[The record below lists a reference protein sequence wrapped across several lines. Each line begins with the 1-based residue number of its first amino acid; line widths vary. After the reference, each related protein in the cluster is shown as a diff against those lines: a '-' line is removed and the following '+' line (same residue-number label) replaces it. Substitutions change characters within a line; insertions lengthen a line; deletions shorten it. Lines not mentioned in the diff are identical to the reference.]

1 MPGGPAFIHAST
13 ARPQA
18 RGGLQTYLVGVHAP
32 KMMGDRIGPY
42 RVLRTLGTGG
52 MGEVY
57 LAERAD
63 AQFEQQVAIKVV
75 HGGALAVSMH
85 SRLKLE
91 RQILA
96 QLDHPNIAHLLDG
109 GALPDGSA
117 YLVMEY
123 IDGEAID
130 VFCDLHCLDIN
141 ARLKLFQTVCAA
153 VHYAHQ
159 NLIVH
164 RDLKPSNI
172 LVTGAGVPKLLDFGI
187 AKLLDDRQA
196 ARHTLAVTQAD
207 IRIMTPDH
215 ASPEQVRGQAIT
227 TSSDVY
233 VLGVLLYKLLCGT
246 GPFFIS
252 SMRLSEIERAICEKD
267 PPPPS
272 QMVSADELPESKLIA
287 ESRGTSTKRLK
298 RALDGDLD
306 NIVLMAMRKEPERR
320 YGSAEQMASDIQ
332 RFLEGKPVIARRDT
346 VSYRTSKFIKRHWL
360 PVSAAAAA
368 TFMIIAFSVTTYE
381 QSVRIAAERDRA
393 AQQRERA
400 ERERARA
407 EEVSG
412 FLVNLFKLS
421 DPEENR
427 GNQVT
432 ARELLDSGAKR
443 LEAGLQNQPETKAAL
458 LSSVGA
464 VYDSLGQFKD
474 ALPILDEALHL
485 QGPSHDGSH
494 IGTLLEVAN
503 ARIGTGNL
511 PGAEPPLQDALHI
524 SQSEFGAKSIESGRT
539 LWALGRLRL
548 QQGRFGEAKDLFVQ
562 SLAILQSDDAPQTDI
577 SSLLDD
583 LAKVYTR
590 AQQWDLAK
598 QTYERALDIDRRV
611 LGDDHP
617 RVAQY
622 LDNLAIVAQNMGD
635 LEQAESLYRDALKR
649 MESAYGERHPETAMT
664 KGNYGLLLQR
674 EGRLTEAEPL
684 LRDAVAIR
692 LSLFGPDNYNVGYAR
707 VSLAMLLHDKGDL
720 VASETEFRQALAI
733 YDKSLPANHQYR
745 ASLLMHFARLLVDRN
760 KSAEALTKSEESIKI
775 WTATSPPTNPQ
786 TALAHAIHAYALEH
800 LDKLPLAAKELDA
813 AVPVLIKA
821 RGTDDAVVR
830 RAQVWQKIADPNA
843 VQTAS
848 TSVTVHRP

>member
-1 MPGGPAFIHAST
+1 
-13 ARPQA
+13 
-18 RGGLQTYLVGVHAP
+18 LQINGIGVHAP
-32 KMMGDRIGPY
+32 EMIGNRIGPY
-42 RVLRTLGTGG
+42 RILRTLGAGG

-75 HGGALAVSMH
+75 HGGALAVGMH

-117 YLVMEY
+117 YIVMEY
-123 IDGEAID
+123 IDGVAID
-130 VFCDLHCLDIN
+130 AYCDSHCLDIP
-141 ARLKLFQTVCAA
+141 ARLKLFQTVCGA

-172 LVTGAGVPKLLDFGI
+172 LVTAGGVPKLLDFGI

-207 IRIMTPDH
+207 IRVMTPDH

-267 PPPPS
+267 PLPPS
-272 QMVSADELPESKLIA
+272 QMVGADDSPESASIA
-287 ESRGTSTKRLK
+287 GARGTSAKRL
-298 RALDGDLD
+298 RRGLDGDLN

-320 YGSAEQMASDIQ
+320 YGSAEQMAGDIQ

-346 VSYRTSKFIKRHWL
+346 VSYRTSKFVKRHWL

-368 TFMIIAFSVTTYE
+368 TFLVVAFSVTTYE
-381 QSVRIAAERDRA
+381 QSLRIAAERDRA
-393 AQQRERA
+393 AQQREIA
-400 ERERARA
+400 EHERARA
-407 EEVSG
+407 EEVSS

-432 ARELLDSGAKR
+432 ARELLDSSARR
-443 LEAGLQNQPETKAAL
+443 LQAGLLDQPATKAAL
-458 LSSVGA
+458 MTTVGE
-464 VYDSLGQFKD
+464 VYDSLGQYQD
-474 ALPILDEALHL
+474 AASILNESLQLQSPLDEK
-485 QGPSHDGSH
+485 SRIS
-494 IGTLLEVAN
+494 TLLEIGR
-503 ARIGTGNL
+503 ARSGAGDL
-511 PGAEPPLQDALHI
+511 GGAESPLQEALRL
-524 SQSEFGAKSIESGRT
+524 SQREYGASSQQAGLA
-539 LWALGRLRL
+539 LWALGRLRHK
-548 QQGRFGEAKDLFVQ
+548 QGQFGEAKQLYKR
-562 SLAILQSDDAPQTDI
+562 SLEILELSHGQPTDM
-577 SSLLDD
+577 SALLDD
-583 LAKVYTR
+583 LGKIYSR
-590 AQQWDLAK
+590 EQQWSLAK
-598 QTYERALDIDRRV
+598 QSYERALEVDRSV

-617 RVAQY
+617 RVAGH
-622 LDNLAIVAQNMGD
+622 LTNLAIAAQNMGD
-635 LEQAESLYRDALKR
+635 FRLAETLYRDAIVRLER
-649 MESAYGERHPETAMT
+649 GYGSQHPETAAA

-674 EGRLTEAEPL
+674 QDRLSEAEPL
-684 LRDAVAIR
+684 LRDSVAVV
-692 LSLFGPDNYNVGYAR
+692 LSLYGPSNYNVGYAR

-720 VASETEFRQALAI
+720 AGSENEFRQALAI
-733 YDKSLPANHQYR
+733 YDKSLPPKHQNR

-760 KSAEALTKSEESIKI
+760 KYAEALADSEESIKI
-775 WTATSPPTNPQ
+775 WTATSPATNPQ
-786 TALAHAIHAYALEH
+786 TAQAHAIHAYALEH
-800 LDKLPLAAKELDA
+800 LGELPQAAEELDA
-813 AVPVLIKA
+813 AVPVLVKA

-830 RAQVWQKIADPNA
+830 RAQAWQKIANPNA
-843 VQTAS
+843 LQAAS

>member
-1 MPGGPAFIHAST
+1 MTLI
-13 ARPQA
+13 
-18 RGGLQTYLVGVHAP
+18 GVHAL

-42 RVLRTLGTGG
+42 RVLRTLGAGG

-75 HGGALAVSMH
+75 HGGALAVAMH

-117 YLVMEY
+117 YIVMEY
-123 IDGEAID
+123 VDGIAID
-130 VFCDLHCLDIN
+130 AFCDSNRLDVT
-141 ARLKLFQTVCAA
+141 ARLRLFQMVCGA

-172 LVTGAGVPKLLDFGI
+172 LVTSAGVPKLLDFGI

-233 VLGVLLYKLLCGT
+233 VLGVLLYKMLCGS

-252 SMRLSEIERAICEKD
+252 SVRLSEIERAICEKD

-272 QMVSADELPESKLIA
+272 DMVSLGDSTESSAIADD
-287 ESRGTSTKRLK
+287 RNSTPHRL
-298 RALDGDLD
+298 RRTLRGDLD

-320 YGSAEQMASDIQ
+320 YASAQQMSSDIE
-332 RFLEGKPVIARRDT
+332 RHLDGMPVIAHRDT
-346 VSYRTSKFIKRHWL
+346 LSYRSAKFVKRHWL
-360 PVSAAAAA
+360 PVAASFTAALLVLAFA
-368 TFMIIAFSVTTYE
+368 TTTYL
-381 QSVRIAAERDRA
+381 QSLRIAAERDRVS
-393 AQQRERA
+393 QQRELA
-400 ERERARA
+400 EHERARA

-421 DPEENR
+421 DPGENR

-432 ARELLDSGAKR
+432 ARELLDSGSKR
-443 LEAGLQNQPETKAAL
+443 LQSGLQDQPATKAAL
-458 LSSVGA
+458 LSTVGT
-464 VYDSLGQFKD
+464 VYDSLGQYRD
-474 ALPILDEALHL
+474 ALPLLDESL
-485 QGPSHDGSH
+485 QLQSGTHDSSH
-494 IGTLLEVAN
+494 IETLLE
-503 ARIGTGNL
+503 
-511 PGAEPPLQDALHI
+511 
-524 SQSEFGAKSIESGRT
+524 
-539 LWALGRLRL
+539 LGRAHMGAGDLTAAEAPMQQALRL
-548 QQGRFGEAKDLFVQ
+548 AQSDGAISVETGRALWTLGMLRYQQGNNNEAKELYNR
-562 SLAILQSDDAPQTDI
+562 SLGILTSSKAPQTDI
-577 SSLLDD
+577 SPVLND
-583 LAKVYTR
+583 LARVYTR
-590 AQQWDLAK
+590 EHQWALAK
-598 QTYERALDIDRRV
+598 QAYEQALEIDRRA

-617 RVAQY
+617 RVAFRLQ
-622 LDNLAIVAQNMGD
+622 NLAIVAQNMGD
-635 LEQAESLYRDALKR
+635 LQQAESLYLEAIKR
-649 MESAYGERHPETAMT
+649 QEHTYGDRHPETVIA
-664 KGNYGLLLQR
+664 KGNYGMLLQR

-684 LRDAVAIR
+684 LRDAVSTSV
-692 LSLFGPDNYNVGYAR
+692 SLYGADNYNVGYPR
-707 VSLAMLLHDKGDL
+707 VSLAILLHDKGDL
-720 VASETEFRQALAI
+720 ASSESEFRQALAI

-745 ASLLMHFARLLVDRN
+745 ASLLMYFARLLVDRN
-760 KSAEALTKSEESIKI
+760 KSVEALAKSEESIKI
-775 WTATSPPTNPQ
+775 WTATSPAANPQ

-800 LDKLPLAAKELDA
+800 LGKLPQAAEELNA
-813 AVPVLIKA
+813 AVPVLVKA
-821 RGTDDAVVR
+821 RGPDDAAVR
-830 RAQVWQKIADPNA
+830 RALNWQKIADPNA